1 MHFDPDFHFEVANQ
15 GETTM
20 TRKRNTIIFSLFVLV
35 GVQLILLPGLIPDGV
50 RVVSAAATARYTI
63 TQVSGGGTI
72 AGKILYSGK
81 PVRPKR
87 FPVTQD
93 MSTCG
98 KTKEIYP
105 VKVEQGGVA
114 EAVVWLDDITSGKAF
129 NFPEPVIDQKNCE
142 FVPHVLLIQPG
153 AMKVLNTDLCSHNIH
168 VFSSANREVNQNN
181 PPNTAPLELTLM
193 RPDHA
198 MIRCEI
204 HKWMQADVFVAKNAY
219 YALSG
224 AGGAYTLTD
233 VPPGKYHIK
242 VWQETLGTKTQ
253 EVTVETGKTATVSFN
268 LGSQ

>member
-1 MHFDPDFHFEVANQ
+1 
-15 GETTM
+15 M
-20 TRKRNTIIFSLFVLV
+20 THKRNTIIFSVFLLV
-35 GVQLILLPGLIPDGV
+35 GVELALLPGLIPDGV
-50 RVVSAAATARYTI
+50 RAVSAAASAGYTV

-72 AGKILYSGK
+72 AGKIEYNGK

-105 VKVEQGGVA
+105 VKVEHGGVA

-142 FVPHVLLIQPG
+142 FIPHVLLIQPG
-153 AMKVLNTDLCSHNIH
+153 ALKVLNTDLCSHNIH
-168 VFSSANREVNQNN
+168 VFTSANREVNQSI
-181 PPNTAPLELTLM
+181 PPQTAPFELTLM
-193 RPDHA
+193 RPDQA
-198 MIRCEI
+198 MVRCEI
-204 HKWMQADVFVAKNAY
+204 HKWMEADVIVAKNPY

-233 VPPGKYHIK
+233 VPPGKYHMK
-242 VWQETLGTKTQ
+242 VWQQNLGTRTQ
-253 EVTVETGKTATVSFN
+253 EVTVETGKTATVSFSF
-268 LGSQ
+268 GSK